1 MRWYDKQ
8 DGVNMKVQSVVF
20 DVESRDGQ
28 LWGVA
33 ECKVLAEL
41 LPEEKEAFAEYI
53 SGQASDG
60 WGEGFEQRAIKL
72 DEGELYVSLW
82 NSSSWSIQTEEEKFS
97 PDSLTRLPDLCRS
110 VLSSDGSL
118 ICIKR
123 GESGYLLSDWNTRDP
138 DMNRRLAD
146 SINQR
151 RGNTNYAKD
160 SQGKRK
166 RLLLYIALG
175 AIFLAACIIAGLFLF
190 PTEEPEEAGSGG
202 IIYDLDAVTGG
213 WESLSEEE
221 ITEALN
227 NKVAEGMINI
237 SMNTAPV
244 FADGQAKGNL
254 MIVNELVNT
263 YPQRVELYR
272 NDTEELIYISD
283 AIPVGSKIAEAA
295 LDVDLE
301 AGVYECTAMF
311 HSLDPDTGAVLG
323 TAGAVVTLTVQA

>member
-1 MRWYDKQ
+1 MDTY
-8 DGVNMKVQSVVF
+8 
-20 DVESRDGQ
+20 
-28 LWGVA
+28 
-33 ECKVLAEL
+33 
-41 LPEEKEAFAEYI
+41 
-53 SGQASDG
+53 
-60 WGEGFEQRAIKL
+60 
-72 DEGELYVSLW
+72 
-82 NSSSWSIQTEEEKFS
+82 
-97 PDSLTRLPDLCRS
+97 
-110 VLSSDGSL
+110 
-118 ICIKR
+118 
-123 GESGYLLSDWNTRDP
+123 
-138 DMNRRLAD
+138 
-146 SINQR
+146 
-151 RGNTNYAKD
+151 TNYAKD
-160 SQGKRK
+160 NQGKRR

-175 AIFLAACIIAGLFLF
+175 TIFLAACVIAGFFLF
-190 PTEEPEEAGSGG
+190 PAEEPAEDVPGG

-272 NDTEELIYISD
+272 NDTEELIYTSD

-301 AGVYECTAMF
+301 AGVYQCTAMF

>member
-1 MRWYDKQ
+1 MDTY
-8 DGVNMKVQSVVF
+8 
-20 DVESRDGQ
+20 
-28 LWGVA
+28 
-33 ECKVLAEL
+33 
-41 LPEEKEAFAEYI
+41 
-53 SGQASDG
+53 
-60 WGEGFEQRAIKL
+60 
-72 DEGELYVSLW
+72 
-82 NSSSWSIQTEEEKFS
+82 
-97 PDSLTRLPDLCRS
+97 
-110 VLSSDGSL
+110 
-118 ICIKR
+118 
-123 GESGYLLSDWNTRDP
+123 
-138 DMNRRLAD
+138 
-146 SINQR
+146 
-151 RGNTNYAKD
+151 TNYAKD
-160 SQGKRK
+160 NQGKHK
-166 RLLLYIALG
+166 RRLLYIALG
-175 AIFLAACIIAGLFLF
+175 AIFLAACVIAGFFLF
-190 PTEEPEEAGSGG
+190 PAEEPAEDVPGG

-272 NDTEELIYISD
+272 NDTEELLYTSD
-283 AIPVGSKIAEAA
+283 AIAVGSKIAEAA